1 MAIQKEIW
9 QNHIL
14 GNIFKDNQFLTCVFN
29 ADEFVLQGKVVHI
42 PQAGGTPSVQKN
54 RSSLP
59 ASVTSRT
66 DTDVTYPLDEFTSDP
81 VKISNAEVVELSY
94 DKRES
99 VLNESEMALRETIA
113 ENILIEW
120 GPSGAG
126 RINRTNGTS
135 IAAHMPS
142 ATGYR
147 KAFLPSDLK
156 KAGKLLDKDGVSIE
170 DRFCLMSSD
179 MYDQFTDALTET
191 QYRDYSR
198 AYDEKTGVLGK
209 LYGFTVMKRA
219 TVLAFTGDT
228 LPVVKPYGAAG
239 AATDNDAV
247 LCWQK
252 NALERAIGDIVFYEH
267 IADPQYYGDIY
278 SSLIRMGGR
287 IRRNDQKGVMVI
299 VQDTA
304 SA

>member
-14 GNIFKDNQFLTCVFN
+14 GNIFKDNQFLNCVYN
-29 ADEFVLQGKVVHI
+29 ADEYVLQGKVVHI
-42 PQAGGTPSVQKN
+42 PQAGGVPSVTKN
-54 RSSLP
+54 RTQLP
-59 ASVTSRT
+59 ANVTVRT
-66 DTDVTYPLDEFTSDP
+66 DIDVTYPLDEYTSDP
-81 VKISNAEVVELSY
+81 VKIGNAETVELSY

-99 VLNESEMALRETIA
+99 VLSESEEGLRETIA
-113 ENILIEW
+113 DNILITW
-120 GPSGAG
+120 AAIGASA
-126 RINRTNGTS
+126 IKRTTGT
-135 IAAHMPS
+135 AVVANMPN
-142 ATGYR
+142 ATGNR
-147 KAFLPSDLK
+147 KGFLPVDLK
-156 KAGKLLDKDGVSIE
+156 KSGAMMNKQGISKE

-209 LYGFTVMKRA
+209 LYGFTVMSRA
-219 TVLAFTGDT
+219 SVLTFTNDAT
-228 LPVVKPYGAAG
+228 PVVKPYGAVG
-239 AATDNDAV
+239 AVADNDAV

-287 IRRNDQKGVMVI
+287 IRRNDQKGIIVI

-304 SA
+304 A